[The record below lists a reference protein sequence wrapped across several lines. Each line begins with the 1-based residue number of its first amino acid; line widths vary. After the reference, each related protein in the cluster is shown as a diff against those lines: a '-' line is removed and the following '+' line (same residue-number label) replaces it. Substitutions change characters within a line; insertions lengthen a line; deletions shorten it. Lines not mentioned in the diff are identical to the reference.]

1 MTDQTT
7 KTAADYILPPSIVTK
22 RDVSELANE
31 LERIDDDATADVVRQ
46 KAGISSHSESQLSAK
61 LTDFIQL
68 NELDLSKPLA
78 RSGLIVQLR
87 QLKNIVPVIHLTF
100 STDVDPESLTQLT
113 QWTRTSIHPQAVI
126 EVGLQP
132 SLIAGVYVRTP
143 NKVHDLS
150 MRSALQSGRKVL
162 VQELEALNAGR

>member
-1 MTDQTT
+1 MTDETI
-7 KTAADYILPPSIVTK
+7 KTAADYILPSSIVTK

-31 LERIDDDATADVVRQ
+31 LERIDNDTTANAVRQ
-46 KAGISSHSESQLSAK
+46 KAGVSSQNEPQFSAK
-61 LTDFIQL
+61 LTDFTQL
-68 NELDLSKPLA
+68 NELDLSKPSA

-87 QLKNIVPVIHLTF
+87 QLKNIIPVIHMTF
-100 STDVDPESLTQLT
+100 STDVDLESLTQLT

-162 VQELEALNAGR
+162 VQELEALDAGR